1 MDTVK
6 ALDALIRS
14 ALQCGARI
22 DISLTPKNWAADDGA
37 TINASIPVT
46 ETEGRQTFT
55 IGGRQIEY
63 RLIPNGTVITC
74 VPTVLWPDE
83 VPFDKDGSNK
93 WKESSLRYWLNHEF
107 WLENM
112 PDELKR
118 TIVPTKHDGVEDLI
132 WLPSEA
138 EVFGTAIYSDRG
150 LAKGEVQLFPDKAS
164 RRLKDT
170 NGEKRWWWTC
180 SARSGS
186 ANRVPNVST
195 DGAAYG
201 SGARSTSGAALPCFN
216 LAREGE

>member
-6 ALDALIRS
+6 TLDALISS
-14 ALQCGARI
+14 ALQCGSRI
-22 DISLTPKNWAADDGA
+22 DIRLTPKNWAADDDA

-46 ETEGRQTFT
+46 EGEGRQTFT

-63 RLIPNGTVITC
+63 RLIPNGPVITC

-93 WKESSLRYWLNHEF
+93 WKGSSLRYWLNHEF

-118 TIVPTKHDGVEDLI
+118 KIVPTKHDGVEDLV

-138 EVFGTAIYSDRG
+138 EVFGTAIFGDRE

-164 RRLKDT
+164 RRLKDA
-170 NGEKRWWWTC
+170 NGEKRWWWTR
-180 SARSGS
+180 SARSGRTS
-186 ANRVPNVST
+186 YVPYVGT

-201 SGARSTSGAALPCFN
+201 YDADDTYGAALPCFN
-216 LAREGE
+216 LALEGE